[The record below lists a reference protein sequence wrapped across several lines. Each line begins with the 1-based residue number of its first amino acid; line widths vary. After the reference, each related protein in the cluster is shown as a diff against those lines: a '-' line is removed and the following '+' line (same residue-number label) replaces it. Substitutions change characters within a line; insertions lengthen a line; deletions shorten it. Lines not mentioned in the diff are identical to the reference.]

1 MSPSALVLPHV
12 REMISNRR
20 PNVMLP
26 EPNDSELNRWTIGA
40 IAILAYC
47 LANLLHEG
55 LGHGGACLLMGVH
68 AKVLNAIFLEWDS
81 SSVPAFAR
89 RIIAAGGGVIN
100 LLTGMIALAIVRW
113 ARPRADALGY
123 FLWLFATVS
132 LLMAFGYLLFSGV
145 SGIGDWIMVFGGL
158 APKVVVRSGLTLV
171 GAILYFV
178 VTPRLV
184 VPPFRAFLNGSRAHE
199 LQIRRL
205 LRFPYVVGGI
215 TFLAAGALNPLGF
228 KLLMIS
234 AASAA
239 LGGTSFLAWCKI
251 PEHPGSSDQ
260 SPETALVLRAQGGW
274 IAAGAVM
281 LVVFIGILGP
291 GIVLQH

>member
-1 MSPSALVLPHV
+1 MKSNQSPKLMPQD
-12 REMISNRR
+12 
-20 PNVMLP
+20 
-26 EPNDSELNRWTIGA
+26 PNDSDLNPWTIGA

-47 LANLLHEG
+47 LANILHEG

-89 RIIAAGGGVIN
+89 RIVAAGGGVIN

-113 ARPRADALGY
+113 ARPRADTLQY

-158 APKVVVRSGLTLV
+158 APKAVVRIGLTLV
-171 GAILYFV
+171 GAILYFM

-184 VPPFRAFLNGSRAHE
+184 VPPFRAFLNSSHAQE
-199 LQIRRL
+199 PQIRRL

-215 TFLAAGALNPLGF
+215 TFLAAGSLNPHGLN
-228 KLLMIS
+228 LLMIS
-234 AASAA
+234 AASAGF
-239 LGGTSFLAWCKI
+239 GGTSFLVWCKI
-251 PEHPGSSDQ
+251 PQREGLSTQ
-260 SPETALVLRAQGGW
+260 SAETALMLRAHAGW

-281 LVVFIGILGP
+281 LIVFIGILGP